1 MEVKQSRAGGPMRI
15 RVSVFNGAWNLPIW
29 VAQTQGFFEAA
40 DLDVHVLATRSSG
53 ALMQSLYAGDAEIAL
68 AGADNFL
75 AYEEGLGEVEIEK
88 DDELRLVLGGDNG
101 FLKLVARAP
110 YRRVT
115 QLRGKSIGVDALTT
129 GFAFV
134 VREILRRN
142 AVHETSVNWLPIGGT
157 ETRYAAL
164 LDQRCDATLL
174 RLPYDLLAQAAGATM
189 LAGGEELGPYQG
201 TVGAVRKRW
210 AEEHHEQLVALLR
223 GYARGLGWCVEPTNR
238 PAAIAELQTRLSI
251 ADEVLAAAVLDE
263 LVAPGGLQSDMQIDR
278 AGLATVIALR
288 EKYGA
293 GHRSMRDPDRYVD
306 ETYLR
311 LAGAFA
317 TV

>member
-1 MEVKQSRAGGPMRI
+1 MQL

-29 VAQTQGFFEAA
+29 AAQTQGFFEAVN
-40 DLDVHVLATRSSG
+40 LDVQVLLTKSSG
-53 ALMQSLYAGDAEIAL
+53 ALMQSLYAGDVEIAL

-75 AYEEGLGEVEIEK
+75 AYEEGMGEVEVENR
-88 DDELRLVLGGDNG
+88 DELRLVLGGDNG

-110 YRRVT
+110 YQRVA

-174 RLPYDLLAQAAGATM
+174 RLPYDLLAQAAGASI
-189 LAGGEELGPYQG
+189 LAGGEQWGPYQG

-210 AEEHHEQLVALLR
+210 AEERPEQLIAFIR
-223 GYARGLGWCVEPTNR
+223 GYARGLRWCVETTDR
-238 PAAIAELQTRLSI
+238 PAAIAELQTRLNMP
-251 ADEVLAAAVLDE
+251 DEVLAAAVFDE

-278 AGLATVIALR
+278 AGLATVIELR
-288 EKYGA
+288 ERYGA
-293 GHRSMRDPDRYVD
+293 EQRPMRDPDRYVD

-311 LAGAFA
+311 SAGALA
-317 TV
+317 TA

>member
-1 MEVKQSRAGGPMRI
+1 MASEKNGARAPMQL

-29 VAQTQGFFEAA
+29 AAQTQGFFEAVN
-40 DLDVHVLATRSSG
+40 LDVQVLLTKSSG
-53 ALMQSLYAGDAEIAL
+53 ALMQSLYAGDVEIAL

-75 AYEEGLGEVEIEK
+75 AYEEGLGEVEVEK

-110 YRRVT
+110 YQRFA

-134 VREILRRN
+134 VREMLRRN

-174 RLPYDLLAQAAGATM
+174 RLPYDLLAQAAGASI
-189 LAGGEELGPYQG
+189 LAGGEELRPYQG

-210 AEEHHEQLVALLR
+210 AEEGHEQLVAFIR
-223 GYARGLGWCVEPTNR
+223 GYARGLRWCVEPINR
-238 PAAIAELQTRLSI
+238 PAAIVELQARLSI
-251 ADEVLAAAVLDE
+251 ADEVLAAAVLEE
-263 LVAPGGLQSDMQIDR
+263 LVAPGGLQIDMQVDR
-278 AGLATVIALR
+278 AGLATVIELR
-288 EKYGA
+288 ERYGA
-293 GHRSMRDPDRYVD
+293 GQRPMRDPDRYVD

-311 LAGAFA
+311 AAGALA
-317 TV
+317 TA

>member
-1 MEVKQSRAGGPMRI
+1 MAPKKNNARAPMQL

-29 VAQTQGFFEAA
+29 AAQTRGFFEAVN
-40 DLDVHVLATRSSG
+40 LDVQVLFTKSSG
-53 ALMQSLYAGDAEIAL
+53 ALMQSLYAGDVEIAL

-75 AYEEGLGEVEIEK
+75 AYEEGLGEVDVAK

-110 YRRVT
+110 YQRIA
-115 QLRGKSIGVDALTT
+115 QLRGRSIGVDALTT

-134 VREILRRN
+134 AREILRRN
-142 AVHETSVNWLPIGGT
+142 SVPESAVGWLPIGGT

-174 RLPYDLLAQAAGATM
+174 RLPYDLLAHAAGANI
-189 LAGGEELGPYQG
+189 LAGSEELGPYQG
-201 TVGAVRKRW
+201 TVAAVRKRW
-210 AEEHHEQLVALLR
+210 AEERHEQLVAFIR
-223 GYARGLGWCVEPTNR
+223 GYARGLWWCVEPTNR
-238 PAAIAELQTRLSI
+238 PAAIAELQTRLGV

-263 LVAPGGLQSDMQIDR
+263 LVAPGGLQTDMQVDR
-278 AGLATVIALR
+278 AGLATVVELR
-288 EKYGA
+288 ERYGA
-293 GHRSMRDPDRYVD
+293 GHRPMRDPDRYVD

-311 LAGAFA
+311 SAGALA
-317 TV
+317 TA

>member
-1 MEVKQSRAGGPMRI
+1 MASEKNGARAPMQL

-29 VAQTQGFFEAA
+29 AAQTQGFFEAVN
-40 DLDVHVLATRSSG
+40 LDVQVLLTKSSG
-53 ALMQSLYAGDAEIAL
+53 ALMQSLYAGDVEIAL

-75 AYEEGLGEVEIEK
+75 AYEEGLGEVEVEK

-110 YRRVT
+110 YQKVV

-134 VREILRRN
+134 AREILRRN
-142 AVHETSVNWLPIGGT
+142 GVSEASVNWLPIGGT

-164 LDQRCDATLL
+164 VDQRCDATLL
-174 RLPYDLLAQAAGATM
+174 RLPYDLLAQAAGATI
-189 LAGGEELGPYQG
+189 LAGGEELGHYQG

-210 AEEHHEQLVALLR
+210 AEERHEQLVAFIR
-223 GYARGLGWCVEPTNR
+223 GYARGLRWSVEPINR
-238 PAAIAELQTRLSI
+238 PAAIVELQARLSI
-251 ADEVLAAAVLDE
+251 ADEVLAAAVLEE
-263 LVAPGGLQSDMQIDR
+263 LVAPGGLQIDMQVDR
-278 AGLATVIALR
+278 AGIATVIELR
-288 EKYGA
+288 ERYGA
-293 GHRSMRDPDRYVD
+293 GQRPMRDPDRYVD

-311 LAGAFA
+311 SAVALATA
-317 TV
+317 

>member
-1 MEVKQSRAGGPMRI
+1 MAPKESSARAPMQL

-29 VAQTQGFFEAA
+29 AAQTRGFFEAVN
-40 DLDVHVLATRSSG
+40 LDVQVLLTKSSG
-53 ALMQSLYAGDAEIAL
+53 ALMQSLYAGDVEIAL

-75 AYEEGLGEVEIEK
+75 AYEEGLGEVEVEK

-110 YRRVT
+110 YQRVA

-134 VREILRRN
+134 VRETLRRN

-174 RLPYDLLAQAAGATM
+174 RLPYDLLAQVAGASI

-210 AEEHHEQLVALLR
+210 AEERHEQLVAFIR
-223 GYARGLGWCVEPTNR
+223 GYARGLRWCVEPTNR
-238 PAAIAELQTRLSI
+238 PAAITELQTRLSV

-263 LVAPGGLQSDMQIDR
+263 LVAPGGLQIDMQVDR
-278 AGLATVIALR
+278 AGLATVIELR
-288 EKYGA
+288 ERYGA
-293 GHRSMRDPDRYVD
+293 GQRPMRDPDRYVD

-311 LAGAFA
+311 SAGALA
-317 TV
+317 TA

>member
-1 MEVKQSRAGGPMRI
+1 MASEKNGACAPMQL

-29 VAQTQGFFEAA
+29 AAQTQGFFEAVN
-40 DLDVHVLATRSSG
+40 LDVQVLLTKSSG
-53 ALMQSLYAGDAEIAL
+53 ALMQSLYAGDVEIAL

-75 AYEEGLGEVEIEK
+75 AYEEGMGEVEVEK

-110 YRRVT
+110 YRTVA
-115 QLRGKSIGVDALTT
+115 QLRGKSIGVDALAT

-174 RLPYDLLAQAAGATM
+174 RLPYDLLAQAAGASI
-189 LAGGEELGPYQG
+189 LAGGEQLGPYQG

-210 AEEHHEQLVALLR
+210 AEERPEQLIAFIR
-223 GYARGLGWCVEPTNR
+223 GYARGLQWCAETTNR
-238 PAAIAELQTRLSI
+238 PAAIAELQTRLNMP
-251 ADEVLAAAVLDE
+251 DEVLAAAVFDE

-278 AGLATVIALR
+278 AGLATVIELR
-288 EKYGA
+288 ERYGA
-293 GHRSMRDPDRYVD
+293 GQRPMRDPDRYVD

-311 LAGAFA
+311 SAGASA
-317 TV
+317 TA

>member
-1 MEVKQSRAGGPMRI
+1 MEVKDSRASEPMRV

-29 VAQTQGFFEAA
+29 IAQTQRFFEAMN
-40 DLDVHVLATRSSG
+40 LDVQVLLTKSSG
-53 ALMQSLYAGDAEIAL
+53 ALMQSLYAGDVEIAL

-75 AYEEGLGEVEIEK
+75 AYEEGLGEVEIDK

-110 YRRVT
+110 YRRVA

-134 VREILRRN
+134 VREILQRN
-142 AVHETSVNWLPIGGT
+142 AVDEASVNWLPIGGT

-174 RLPYDLLAQAAGATM
+174 RLPYDLLAQAAGATI

-201 TVGAVRKRW
+201 TVGAARKRW
-210 AEEHHEQLVALLR
+210 AEEHREQLVAFLR
-223 GYARGLGWCVEPTNR
+223 GYARGLGWCVERTNR

-263 LVAPGGLQSDMQIDR
+263 LVAPAGLQRDMQIDR
-278 AGLATVIALR
+278 AGLATVVALR
-288 EKYGA
+288 ERYGSA
-293 GHRSMRDPDRYVD
+293 RRPLRDADRYVD

-311 LAGAFA
+311 SARALATA
-317 TV
+317 